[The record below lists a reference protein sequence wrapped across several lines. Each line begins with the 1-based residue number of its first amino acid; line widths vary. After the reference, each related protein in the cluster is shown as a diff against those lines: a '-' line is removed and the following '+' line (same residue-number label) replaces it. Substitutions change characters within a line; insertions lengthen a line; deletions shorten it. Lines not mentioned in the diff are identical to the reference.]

1 MKRITALFAV
11 IVLAAAMFAGCD
23 DSTIYR
29 HYDASAYEKQFAA
42 PKKGD
47 TMAELTTSMGTI
59 VIRLF
64 PEEAPKAVENFVKH
78 AEEGYYDGVTFH
90 RVVDDFII
98 QGGDPTGTGY
108 GGDSIWGGTF
118 EDELCPYLS
127 TYRGA
132 LCMANA
138 GPDTNKSQF
147 FIITRQDKDV
157 EQYQRYNMEVDKKYR
172 ADDAKIMKFKE
183 VGGVMHLDYQLSYL
197 RVVKYPDSSYQQ
209 YRHTVFGQVVEGM
222 DIVDAISHVKT
233 CGEKEV
239 NEAIIKNGP
248 DQTEVFLDKPIKD
261 VIIESIRIYTYGE

>member
-1 MKRITALFAV
+1 
-11 IVLAAAMFAGCD
+11 
-23 DSTIYR
+23 
-29 HYDASAYEKQFAA
+29 
-42 PKKGD
+42 
-47 TMAELTTSMGTI
+47 
-59 VIRLF
+59 
-64 PEEAPKAVENFVKH
+64 
-78 AEEGYYDGVTFH
+78 
-90 RVVDDFII
+90 
-98 QGGDPTGTGY
+98 
-108 GGDSIWGGTF
+108 
-118 EDELCPYLS
+118 
-127 TYRGA
+127 
-132 LCMANA
+132 MANA